1 MRILILYGTS
11 EGQTAK
17 IATFLAERFTGAG
30 QQVALIDASRQ
41 PASLEVT
48 DFDAAIVAARVHAG
62 RYPRQILRFAR
73 RNRPA
78 LEAIPNAFVSVSMS
92 AANLVTG
99 DAERIAKYAADF
111 IARSGWKPKR
121 VCHVAGSRLYT
132 RHNLVGRWILGIVD
146 RHRYDTNRDH
156 EWTDW
161 AALQRF
167 ADECLAEFG
176 SRPTTEAVTDIP
188 KEHHHA

>member
-17 IATFLAERFTGAG
+17 IASFLAERFTGAG

-62 RYPRQILRFAR
+62 RYPSRILRFAR
-73 RNRPA
+73 RNRA
-78 LEAIPNAFVSVSMS
+78 SLEAIPNAFVSVSMS
-92 AANLVTG
+92 AANHVPG
-99 DAERIAKYAADF
+99 DADRVAKYAADF
-111 IARSGWKPKR
+111 IARSRWSPNR
-121 VCHVAGSRLYT
+121 VYHVAGSRLYT

-146 RHRYDTNRDH
+146 RHRYDTSRDH

-161 AALQRF
+161 TALQRF

-176 SRPTTEAVTDIP
+176 RRPANAAVNLS